1 MATVYVREVLG
12 NLVASIYGSPL
23 TRDPSRTPS
32 GGVFFILHTDFVGL
46 QDNYKK
52 LVYKFYKSIYNGT
65 MRNKPIKQR
74 PGQVCIS
81 IDPSIKRDAKV
92 YAVMHGITLNRL
104 YEEAVR
110 AYIKAERH

>member
-1 MATVYVREVLG
+1 
-12 NLVASIYGSPL
+12 
-23 TRDPSRTPS
+23 
-32 GGVFFILHTDFVGL
+32 
-46 QDNYKK
+46 
-52 LVYKFYKSIYNGT
+52 
-65 MRNKPIKQR
+65 MRNKPIDKKR
-74 PGQVCIS
+74 PGQICIT

>member
-1 MATVYVREVLG
+1 
-12 NLVASIYGSPL
+12 
-23 TRDPSRTPS
+23 
-32 GGVFFILHTDFVGL
+32 
-46 QDNYKK
+46 
-52 LVYKFYKSIYNGT
+52 
-65 MRNKPIKQR
+65 MRNKPIDKKQR
-74 PGQVCIS
+74 PGQICIT